1 MRDEQRSGTHVG
13 DESIGSLCHR
23 DQLLSD
29 IWGPEDA
36 SSNVVDVCVLRLRR
50 RLGPTVQI
58 ETVRGVGYC
67 IEAA

>member
-1 MRDEQRSGTHVG
+1 MRHPGAV
-13 DESIGSLCHR
+13 CHR